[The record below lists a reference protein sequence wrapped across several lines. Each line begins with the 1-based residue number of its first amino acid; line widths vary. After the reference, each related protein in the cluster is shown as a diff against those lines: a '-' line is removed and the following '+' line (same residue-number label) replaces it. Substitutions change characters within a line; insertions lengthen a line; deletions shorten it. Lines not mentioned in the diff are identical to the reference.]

1 MVRFMLSL
9 NPEAN
14 AQERPQGVAIIVA
27 VCELLSAT
35 SLAFAA
41 LLLLQVVPLSAGA
54 FLLGGGLEQLGP
66 FAFFLYGAILAVL
79 GLALWRRWKGAR
91 RTAIVLA
98 AAGIFLAMPAISS
111 AFGDERLYAVLRE
124 ALQIMVRVLVIY
136 YLSQEPVKEWF
147 AKSLR

>member
-1 MVRFMLSL
+1 MLLS
-9 NPEAN
+9 NSEAN
-14 AQERPQGVAIIVA
+14 AQERPRGVAIIVA
-27 VCELLSAT
+27 VCALLSAT

-41 LLLLQVVPLSAGA
+41 LLLMHVVPLSAGA
-54 FLLGGGLEQLGP
+54 SLLGGGLEQLGP
-66 FAFFLYGAILAVL
+66 VAFLLSGVILAVL

-91 RTAIVLA
+91 RAAIVLA

-136 YLSQEPVKEWF
+136 YLSQEPAKEWF
-147 AKSLR
+147 AKP